1 MVVISFQQSRLG
13 VRLFHRSN
21 RGAFGFLLALLFS
34 ILLIVADGRYGFSTS
49 MRRSLSVALSSLE
62 HVAALPRRLS
72 SQYYSLI
79 QNSNSLMKEN
89 QRLREQQL
97 LLSENMLRFESVV
110 DENNRLKALS
120 ALADASV
127 MHSSVARVLVWGIN
141 NPRQVIILDKGRRD
155 HVYVGQPVMDE
166 SGLLGQVID
175 VGSMTCTVLL
185 ISDAVSAVS
194 VRNNR
199 TGETSILMGLN
210 DMDHMR
216 LIHLPKTSQ
225 TLPDDLLVTSGL
237 DRRCP
242 GGYPVGIVKSMVNDA
257 SDDFIKVG
265 VKPLAAFNRS
275 QLVLLVWPNQ
285 QHAMFS
291 AEIDERLG
299 VLKERYS

>member
-1 MVVISFQQSRLG
+1 MFRG
-13 VRLFHRSN
+13 SN
-21 RGAFGFLLALLFS
+21 RGAFGFLLALLSS
-34 ILLIVADGRYGFSTS
+34 ILLIVVDGRYEFSTS
-49 MRRSLSVALSSLE
+49 VRRTLFVGLSSLE

-79 QNSNSLMKEN
+79 QNSNSLMMEN

-97 LLSENMLRFESVV
+97 LLNENMLRFESVL
-110 DENNRLKALS
+110 DENNRLKSLVD
-120 ALADASV
+120 LADGSV
-127 MHSSVARVLVWGIN
+127 THSSVARVLVWGVN
-141 NPRQVIILDKGRRD
+141 HPRQVLILDKGRRD
-155 HVYVGQPVMDE
+155 HVYVGQPVMNE

-175 VGSMTCTVLL
+175 LGWMTSTVLL

-199 TGETSILMGLN
+199 TGETSILMGMN
-210 DMDHMR
+210 DMENMR

-225 TLPDDLLVTSGL
+225 IAPDDLLVTSGL

-242 GGYPVGIVKSMVNDA
+242 GGYPVGIVKSMVSDP
-257 SDDFIKVG
+257 SDDFIKVA

-291 AEIDERLG
+291 AEVDQRLG